1 MKIYKPFEKNFL
13 LYVEIQGGILDYH
26 LLFFWLSGSI
36 LFVSFIGEVKI
47 ISELRL
53 KPMIQ
58 VNSVF
63 HYIETAFL
71 RI

>member
-1 MKIYKPFEKNFL
+1 MKIYKPFEKKFL

-53 KPMIQ
+53 KPMIK